1 MMNMKRTIAL
11 IVVSS
16 IILAFYMI
24 NKYTNNWIVD
34 SIVLIPKWIA
44 FIFALIV
51 IMFPRDYEKVPDIL
65 F

>member
-1 MMNMKRTIAL
+1 MKRTIAL